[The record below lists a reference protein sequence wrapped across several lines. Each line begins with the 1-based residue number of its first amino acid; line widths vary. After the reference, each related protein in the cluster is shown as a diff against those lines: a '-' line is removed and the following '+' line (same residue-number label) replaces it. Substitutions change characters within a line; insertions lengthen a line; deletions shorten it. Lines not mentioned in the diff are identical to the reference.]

1 MLALRNDVGMLS
13 EEYDPAKRRLVGNIP
28 QAFSHVGLVN
38 SAMSL
43 DRGTAGA
50 HERRET

>member
-13 EEYDPAKRRLVGNIP
+13 EEYDPAKRRLLGNVP

-43 DRGTAGA
+43 DRAAAGA
-50 HERRET
+50 HQRKEN